1 MIEPRRFE
9 TILVPTDFSPTAEQ
23 ALGLAE
29 NLARSAGPA
38 RILIVN
44 AYAVPLELEALV
56 VYGVKRVFDE
66 LAGESENQCRE
77 VVARLKNE
85 GLSAESVGSHGRP
98 EDVIVE
104 MARKKRADLIVMG
117 THGRTGLPH
126 VLLGSVAERVIRN
139 APCPVIT
146 VGPQ

>member
-1 MIEPRRFE
+1 MIEPRRFR
-9 TILVPTDFSPTAEQ
+9 TILVPTDFSPTAER
-23 ALGLAE
+23 ALALAEGLAR
-29 NLARSAGPA
+29 AAGPA
-38 RILIVN
+38 QLVLAN
-44 AYAVPLELEALV
+44 AYAVPLELEALAL
-56 VYGVKRVFDE
+56 YGAKRVFDE
-66 LAGESENQCRE
+66 LAGESEKQCRK
-77 VVARLKNE
+77 VVARLKNA
-85 GLSAESVGSHGRP
+85 GLSAKSVGSHGRP

-104 MARKKRADLIVMG
+104 LARKNSVDVIVMG

>member
-1 MIEPRRFE
+1 MIEPRRFR
-9 TILVPTDFSPTAEQ
+9 TILVPTDFSRTAER
-23 ALGLAE
+23 ALVLAE
-29 NLARSAGPA
+29 ELARAVGPA
-38 RILIVN
+38 RLVLVN
-44 AYAVPLELEALV
+44 AYAVPLELEALAL
-56 VYGVKRVFDE
+56 YGAKRVFDE
-66 LAGESENQCRE
+66 LAGESEKQCGK
-77 VVARLKNE
+77 VVARLKNK

-126 VLLGSVAERVIRN
+126 VLLGSVAERIIRN